1 MKYSQSFFKLFLIF
15 YIMLTASCNKTIN
28 ENIFLKMWDGP
39 YDGIPHFDKMNIDE
53 IKPAVEK
60 ALELSLKEINEIAN
74 QKDTANF
81 ENTIGKWKEVRSL
94 IECILFTVFTVIIY
108 LVLNFKKS
116 N

>member
-1 MKYSQSFFKLFLIF
+1 MKYSKSFFKLFLTF

-60 ALELSLKEINEIAN
+60 ALELSLK
-74 QKDTANF
+74 
-81 ENTIGKWKEVRSL
+81 
-94 IECILFTVFTVIIY
+94 
-108 LVLNFKKS
+108 
-116 N
+116 